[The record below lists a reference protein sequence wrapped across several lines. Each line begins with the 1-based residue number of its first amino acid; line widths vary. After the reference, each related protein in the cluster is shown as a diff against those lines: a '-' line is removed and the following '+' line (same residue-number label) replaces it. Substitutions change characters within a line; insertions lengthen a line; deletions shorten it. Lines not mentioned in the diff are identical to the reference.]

1 MAAPGASQDYNR
13 IRRVNVTTGATTT
26 LAGSSTKGIKDDDDG
41 TNAQFHG
48 PRGVAIDPSGA
59 FALVVV
65 RACPPCTPRG
75 VAFPPAAV
83 HPPRTHAPGPHRR
96 PLKWCSQQPHRAGGL
111 HLAQRVLV
119 PDASQDGTN
128 HRIRRVNITTGA
140 TTTLAGGD
148 YGFKDADVGTNA
160 QFESPFGIAIA
171 PSGAFALVGVRVRP
185 PCTPRVVAFPPQRRT
200 RLAHTPQARTAAL

>member
-1 MAAPGASQDYNR
+1 MRSLLCVPAPLHPA
-13 IRRVNVTTGATTT
+13 RRG
-26 LAGSSTKGIKDDDDG
+26 L
-41 TNAQFHG
+41 
-48 PRGVAIDPSGA
+48 
-59 FALVVV
+59 
-65 RACPPCTPRG
+65 
-75 VAFPPAAV
+75 PPAAA

-96 PLKWCSQQPHRAGGL
+96 PLRSCSARSSHTAPLGL
-111 HLAQRVLV
+111 LLAQRVLV